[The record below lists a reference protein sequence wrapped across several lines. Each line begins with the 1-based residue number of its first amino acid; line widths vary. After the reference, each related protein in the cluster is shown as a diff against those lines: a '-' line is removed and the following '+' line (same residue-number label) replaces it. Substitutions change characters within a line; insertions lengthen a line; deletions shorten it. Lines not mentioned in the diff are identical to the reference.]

1 MDCMQKRN
9 IQCNVISRIRPE
21 INKHAAPVCA
31 YLDGTSAI
39 INIRAACC
47 KNVVRL
53 MTFGFYR
60 EGSKLDVL
68 NNVKKIGF
76 SACEYFV
83 HVDEF
88 SEKMFTEVKCDRR
101 IIFHSTTSF
110 CVHIIFS
117 RFLFVLFRIALRSAV
132 GRKCLGIAEY
142 LERE

>member
-68 NNVKKIGF
+68 NNVKKSDFLCVNILSMLMSFQKKCLLKLNVIGESYF
-76 SACEYFV
+76 TQPLHSAC
-83 HVDEF
+83 
-88 SEKMFTEVKCDRR
+88 T
-101 IIFHSTTSF
+101 
-110 CVHIIFS
+110 
-117 RFLFVLFRIALRSAV
+117 
-132 GRKCLGIAEY
+132 
-142 LERE
+142 

>member
-68 NNVKKIGF
+68 NNVKKSDFLRVNILSMLMSF
-76 SACEYFV
+76 QK
-83 HVDEF
+83 
-88 SEKMFTEVKCDRR
+88 KMFTEVKSDRR